1 MSLINKPE
9 VSRLFRVYRVYF
21 LKSAFIIFLLSIIFN
36 ELIIK
41 LVKSYNPGKFFQ
53 KKHVEKEN
61 YNNLHLYKYDTGN
74 SINTMFKKNK
84 YNLGRYPNVEI
95 KAGEEIFKHNKFLPE
110 CCMYYSDYSNDK
122 GCPCITPEQQNYLQR
137 RGLNRSSESFI
148 HERDLK
154 NIFFSPSNT
163 LKGNKEEIFLSNNIY
178 IKKDPEPLS
187 VGDKNKVL
195 SILNMQER

>member
-21 LKSAFIIFLLSIIFN
+21 LKSAFIISLLSIIFN

-53 KKHVEKEN
+53 KKQVEKEN

-110 CCMYYSDYSNDK
+110 CCMYY
-122 GCPCITPEQQNYLQR
+122 
-137 RGLNRSSESFI
+137 
-148 HERDLK
+148 LK